1 VSDILAVLGRNVKS
15 YRARLEWTQE
25 DLARQAGIN
34 RSYLAGIESGRRNT
48 SARTIEKLARAL
60 GVSPADLLEATDVPQ
75 NE

>member
-1 VSDILAVLGRNVKS
+1 MSDILAVLGGNVKH
-15 YRARLEWTQE
+15 YRARLGWTQE

-60 GVSPADLLEATDVPQ
+60 GVSPADLLASLDGSQHE
-75 NE
+75 

>member
-1 VSDILAVLGRNVKS
+1 MSDILAVLGGNVKH
-15 YRARLEWTQE
+15 YRARLGWTQE

-60 GVSPADLLEATDVPQ
+60 GVSPADLLALLDVSQ
-75 NE
+75 HE